1 MQEYKLISMK
11 CTNLFLALLTIL
23 QLCSC
28 KNSSENIKY
37 YDADSKV
44 INVKDK
50 IQNLNILTQDK
61 DISIFGTP
69 YILNDYL
76 IMSDYKS
83 PDKLIH
89 IFNKNTFKY
98 ITSVGDRGMGPKE
111 IANMGRIATDERTN
125 TFYVID
131 YGQQSILKYPIDSVL
146 STPNYAPNRD
156 FIIEKHQFPNDFQ
169 YVNDTLSYALF
180 IQLQPSKNDY
190 RPVPAKWNMKTGEV
204 VFMNYTGHP
213 DIQRKRTS
221 FFASVENGIYVEAY
235 WHHDLL
241 SICDLEGNLKY
252 NLYGEHWNTKTSNDY
267 RYYKDIL
274 FCKNRIVASYL
285 GGKRLTKDNGEI
297 TSNYPDKLL
306 FFDMEGNYVKRL
318 DIGYPI
324 FSMCYDSE
332 NNRLIFSLDDETQFG
347 YLNLHDLL

>member
-37 YDADSKV
+37 YDADLKV

-169 YVNDTLSYALF
+169 YVN
-180 IQLQPSKNDY
+180 N
-190 RPVPAKWNMKTGEV
+190 
-204 VFMNYTGHP
+204 
-213 DIQRKRTS
+213 
-221 FFASVENGIYVEAY
+221 
-235 WHHDLL
+235 
-241 SICDLEGNLKY
+241 
-252 NLYGEHWNTKTSNDY
+252 
-267 RYYKDIL
+267 
-274 FCKNRIVASYL
+274 
-285 GGKRLTKDNGEI
+285 
-297 TSNYPDKLL
+297 
-306 FFDMEGNYVKRL
+306 
-318 DIGYPI
+318 
-324 FSMCYDSE
+324 
-332 NNRLIFSLDDETQFG
+332 
-347 YLNLHDLL
+347 